1 MGVAL
6 CTRTD
11 LYLRVDLYLHT
22 SEKMIGGAY
31 LFSLVV
37 SLPTSFLSLSD
48 YYDHIKYPMDLK
60 TMVERLK
67 NGYYCHPRLFISDF
81 NRVISNCRS
90 YNNPDTEYYKLANTL
105 EKYVHGKLRELGLMT

>member
-31 LFSLVV
+31 FFSLVTNEMKMN
-37 SLPTSFLSLSD
+37 LR
-48 YYDHIKYPMDLK
+48 IN
-60 TMVERLK
+60 E
-67 NGYYCHPRLFISDF
+67 
-81 NRVISNCRS
+81 
-90 YNNPDTEYYKLANTL
+90 
-105 EKYVHGKLRELGLMT
+105 EK